1 MNREHIAYLQYFR
14 ALAIILI
21 VCGHTYAV
29 AWTHFVNEDPQTKV
43 SWINMVPTLINGST
57 AYFVFISGFLYR
69 HVFYGRL
76 SYGDF
81 MAKKAKYV
89 GLPYLVLGVPLAVL
103 GIVLGTFTTTLMKD
117 GVPYPHSGFIDLTV
131 LLATGRM
138 AVAYWYIPSAMLLF
152 LASPLF
158 DRFIRLG
165 GKAQIAIWLAAI
177 GVALWIHRPVE
188 NLNPLQSVVYIAN
201 FYLFGMIFYH
211 HRQAIISAI
220 ARPSVILASIT
231 VMLAIAAIQ
240 AMVTHNV
247 GNIEHNFGDGWLPV
261 ALDFGLVQKYAGFLV
276 FCGLFSHWTVDTAP
290 ALGYVADISF
300 GIFFVHAPVL
310 AVLIRMS
317 PALSQHVGDLTLDLI
332 LYTAFVLAISIAI
345 VTIIKRLAGSPSR
358 YIIGC

>member
-1 MNREHIAYLQYFR
+1 MDREHIAYLQYFR

-29 AWTHFVNEDPQTKV
+29 AWTHFVNEDPQNKV
-43 SWINMVPTLINGST
+43 SWINMLPALINGGT

-76 SYGDF
+76 SYAEF
-81 MAKKAKYV
+81 IAKKAKYV
-89 GLPYLVLGVPLAVL
+89 GLPYLVLGLPIAVL
-103 GIVLGTFTTTLMKD
+103 GIVLGTFTTTLTKD

-138 AVAYWYIPSAMLLF
+138 AVAYWYIPCAMLLF

-165 GKAQIAIWLAAI
+165 SKAQIAIWLASI

-188 NLNPLQSVVYIAN
+188 NLNPLQSLLYIAN

-211 HRQAIISAI
+211 HREAIIAVI
-220 ARPSVILASIT
+220 ARQSVILASIAF
-231 VMLAIAAIQ
+231 MLAIAATQ
-240 AMVTHNV
+240 AIVMHNV
-247 GNIEHNFGDGWLPV
+247 GNIEHNFGEGWLPV
-261 ALDFGLVQKYAGFLV
+261 ALDLGLVQKYAGFLI

-290 ALGYVADISF
+290 VLGYVADISF

-310 AVLIRMS
+310 AILIRMP
-317 PALSQHVGDLTLDLI
+317 PALSPHVGDLTLDLI

-345 VTIIKRLAGSPSR
+345 ITVVKSLAGRRSR